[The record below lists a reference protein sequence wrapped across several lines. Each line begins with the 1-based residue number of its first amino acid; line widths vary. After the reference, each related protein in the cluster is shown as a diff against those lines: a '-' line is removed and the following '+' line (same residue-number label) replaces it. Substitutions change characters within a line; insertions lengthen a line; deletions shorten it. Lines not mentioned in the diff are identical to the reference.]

1 LNTKEVVENL
11 IEDQQSIQVSVIK
24 NATHGMLDA
33 NHFNDQSPGL
43 IFLLKLMWQGEHA
56 VVPEFY
62 NVLDE

>member
-43 IFLLKLMWQGEHA
+43 IFLLKLMWQESTR
-56 VVPEFY
+56 
-62 NVLDE
+62 